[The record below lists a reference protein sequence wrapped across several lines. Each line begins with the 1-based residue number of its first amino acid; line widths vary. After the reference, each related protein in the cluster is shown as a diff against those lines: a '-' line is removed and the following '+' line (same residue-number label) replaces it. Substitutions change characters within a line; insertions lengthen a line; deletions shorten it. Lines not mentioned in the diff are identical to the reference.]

1 MAEVY
6 GIIGNEQVELNNAA
20 TESTLKQLLAAVMM
34 GSKQSLDN
42 VNKMAQK
49 LGLDPA
55 KVQETNTGLSSLGKG
70 AQTLGAG
77 YAGLSVATG
86 QLSSAF
92 RGIQG
97 ITQEFTSG
105 AGQASSILTT
115 FSRIGGPL
123 GVVVSGMAMLATFQE
138 TQLDSYRSLTQAGIN
153 FGGSLTDL
161 RTAAANTYMTMDQ
174 FAKFGKENSEFLGRL
189 GTTADE
195 GTKAFVRVSKE
206 FNSSQVGN
214 QLRALGLTS
223 EQMNGELVKFM
234 SLQGKAGVQDVKR
247 VQETQVA
254 TASYLFELDS
264 LTKLTGANKDKLE
277 QEQKKAEM
285 NAAFQ
290 AKLLSLAPAEQAKL
304 KAAYDKA
311 AASGIKGATDLVMST
326 ALGIAPVTKESQVLA
341 GVLPEAAQGFTNMT
355 NSAMQTGT
363 TMRDVNRQYAGAIEG
378 AISGTKGLEQTIGAL
393 SMSGSEY
400 GSVLN
405 SGLAASNEAQLKQQD
420 SVEKYMSAYDKA
432 AAQQITQQNSQADAA
447 VRVETA
453 MRELGQS
460 IIGRLMPIVETLLP
474 TLNSFL
480 TGVLSV
486 VEWLVKTPAALS
498 ALATVTG
505 VVVAGFT
512 ALKVAQA
519 VAAAREIARTGGRKL
534 GTPGAPMIV
543 QDISGGLGKGGAG
556 PGPTGGLGGK
566 LMKGAKG
573 LGIGA
578 VLGLGAD
585 FAADMLGRET
595 AAGASADVLGSAASM
610 AGTGA
615 MVGSII
621 PGLGTAIGA
630 GIGGLA
636 GGAYGLYQN
645 WGTIFG
651 SGAKPIPKP
660 AMPEKSA
667 VEAEISEKAL
677 SLPGITIADPM
688 EKMAAQLER
697 LNTQT
702 LEMIRYLRETAE
714 QARRNVEATRSLN
727 GNLFPTP

>member
-92 RGIQG
+92 QNVQT
-97 ITQEFTSG
+97 ITKELTSG
-105 AGQASSILTT
+105 AGQASTILTM

-123 GVVVSGMAMLATFQE
+123 GAVFSGMSMLAEFQE
-138 TQLDSYRSLTQAGIN
+138 TQLESYRSLTQAGVN

-161 RTAAANTYMTMDQ
+161 RVAAANTYMTMSQ
-174 FAKFGKENSEFLGRL
+174 FTQMISQNGDTLVRL
-189 GTTADE
+189 GGSANE
-195 GTKAFVRVSKE
+195 GAKAFVNLSRSI
-206 FNSSQVGN
+206 NSGKLGDN
-214 QLRALGLTS
+214 LRALGFTS
-223 EQMNGELVKFM
+223 EQINQSLLNYIALTGGRSKAELSNVESIKSGTIAYLEQLDRLASITGKNREEQEKIHKQAMFEADVQATMARMTVEERNAFNAAMKEAGDLYGQAGRDIVLAQAQGRAVTGEAGKMLMAVAPGTAKAIQSFQNVAKEYGASSRQFADISNKSQLEAAESLSQIPAAVFSTNDSFKKIGEANTLVAKNQMNG
-234 SLQGKAGVQDVKR
+234 
-247 VQETQVA
+247 
-254 TASYLFELDS
+254 
-264 LTKLTGANKDKLE
+264 LT
-277 QEQKKAEM
+277 
-285 NAAFQ
+285 
-290 AKLLSLAPAEQAKL
+290 
-304 KAAYDKA
+304 
-311 AASGIKGATDLVMST
+311 
-326 ALGIAPVTKESQVLA
+326 TKEAMDRREEDLA
-341 GVLPEAAQGFTNMT
+341 KQREDQRKSEASDAAQ
-355 NSAMQTGT
+355 A
-363 TMRDVNRQYAGAIEG
+363 
-378 AISGTKGLEQTIGAL
+378 
-393 SMSGSEY
+393 
-400 GSVLN
+400 
-405 SGLAASNEAQLKQQD
+405 
-420 SVEKYMSAYDKA
+420 EKKL
-432 AAQQITQQNSQADAA
+432 
-447 VRVETA
+447 
-453 MRELGQS
+453 RELGQAITEQMMPTVS
-460 IIGRLMPIVETLLP
+460 RLLASFNPLIQSVADFLIPWVKIPGNVEKVIVSLI
-474 TLNSFL
+474 
-480 TGVLSV
+480 
-486 VEWLVKTPAALS
+486 ALS
-498 ALATVTG
+498 A
-505 VVVAGFT
+505 GFA
-512 ALKVAQA
+512 ALKV
-519 VAAAREIARTGGRKL
+519 KL
-534 GTPGAPMIV
+534 AIDRAKSATRGTLTNPTIV
-543 QDISGGLGKGGAG
+543 KDISGGLGKGGI
-556 PGPTGGLGGK
+556 PGIEKGTGSTGGLGGK
-566 LMKGAKG
+566 LLKGAKG

-595 AAGASADVLGSAASM
+595 TAGASADVLGSAASM

-615 MVGSII
+615 MVGSIV

>member
-49 LGLDPA
+49 LGLDPT

-123 GVVVSGMAMLATFQE
+123 GAIVSGMTMLATFQE

-206 FNSSQVGN
+206 FNSSQIGN

-223 EQMNGELVKFM
+223 EQMNVELVKFM

-247 VQETQVA
+247 VQETQAA

-420 SVEKYMSAYDKA
+420 SVDKYMAAYDKA
-432 AAQQITQQNSQADAA
+432 ASQQITQQNSQADAA

-453 MRELGQS
+453 MKELGQS
-460 IIGRLMPIVETLLP
+460 IMARLMPMVESLLP
-474 TLNSFL
+474 ALNSFL
-480 TGVLSV
+480 NGMLSV
-486 VEWLVKTPAALS
+486 VEWFIKTPAALS
-498 ALATVTG
+498 TLASVTG

-519 VAAAREIARTGGRKL
+519 VATARELARTGGRKL

-543 QDISGGLGKGGAG
+543 KDVGGGFGDTSAGGKGGF
-556 PGPTGGLGGK
+556 GGK
-566 LMKGAKG
+566 LLKGAAG
-573 LGIGA
+573 FGIGTL
-578 VLGLGAD
+578 VGVGAD
-585 FAADMLGRET
+585 FAADALGRET
-595 AAGASADVLGSAASM
+595 AAGASADVLGTAASM

-615 MVGSII
+615 MVGSVI

-651 SGAKPIPKP
+651 GGAKPIPKP

-714 QARRNVEATRSLN
+714 QARRNVDATRSLN